1 MPDNQLRVLIADDSI
16 SFRALLVRIF
26 GGMQG
31 VEVVGTAYTGR
42 AAIDKAAALMPDL
55 IILDIDMRD
64 LSGAQLLQGLKAAAP
79 ESLVI
84 INTSLSAGSVDLA
97 MNTPGI
103 RAAELIERP
112 SDPDEEAGRIELSR
126 RLKSIVQLIRARKHE
141 STSIEDRDSPALQRK
156 PEKAEPERAGGR
168 EPDADDAPSQ
178 SGRKEAVAIAIS
190 TGGPAALNILV
201 PSIPGTLK
209 SPIFI
214 VQHMPPGFTAML
226 ANSLNKRSPLH
237 VKEAESGEP
246 VRPGMIYFAPG
257 GRQMKVELHPV
268 SRERV
273 ITITDAPPENFCRPS
288 ADYLFR
294 SLAPVYGDKVLAIIM
309 TGMGRDG
316 VSGLS
321 VLKKVNAHVI
331 AQNETSSLVFGMA
344 KIAID
349 AGLVDEV
356 LPLGRIAGAIAVHA
370 RHGWGKA

>member
-1 MPDNQLRVLIADDSI
+1 MPENPLRVLIVDVSI
-16 SFRALLVRIF
+16 SYRALLTMILRE
-26 GGMQG
+26 MQG

-64 LSGAQLLQGLKAAAP
+64 MSGAQVLQGLKAAAP
-79 ESLVI
+79 ESLVV
-84 INTSLSAGSVDLA
+84 INASLSAGSVDLA

-103 RAAELIERP
+103 GAAELIERP

-126 RLKSIVQLIRARKHE
+126 RLRSIVQLLRARRHA
-141 STSIEDRDSPALQRK
+141 SPSIEDRESPVS
-156 PEKAEPERAGGR
+156 EPEPDEAESEQAGGR
-168 EPDADDAPSQ
+168 EPELDAASSK

-190 TGGPAALNILV
+190 TGGPAALNMLV

-209 SPIFI
+209 SPVFI

-226 ANSLNKRSPLH
+226 ADSLNKRSPLH

-246 VRPGMIYFAPG
+246 VRPGTIYFAPG

-321 VLKKVNAHVI
+321 VLKKANAHII
-331 AQNETSSLVFGMA
+331 AQNEATSLVFGMA

-349 AGLVDEV
+349 EGLVDEV